1 MIVAQGKLKSKHN
14 LMTKYRKMSD
24 LTDKESKKLAL
35 KASKKLNKVFNS
47 KKMQNFINSLIK

>member
-1 MIVAQGKLKSKHN
+1 
-14 LMTKYRKMSD
+14 MTKYRKMSD